1 MAASATS
8 IRFESLPPHNQ
19 AMVIKRL
26 TFRFRYAFF
35 IVTSYNKRMTCSPA
49 HVANQIRN
57 KGFRLTHQRMAILN
71 VLYDSGGHLTPTEIF
86 ERLQTVLSGATEPT
100 VYRNLDF
107 LRENGLIR
115 ATHSRSGRLQYEI
128 VTHLHHHLVC
138 KACGQEIEVKHE
150 QLQPLYDQLE
160 QSTGYRLTE
169 NHFTFM
175 GYCPHC
181 KEKGE

>member
-1 MAASATS
+1 
-8 IRFESLPPHNQ
+8 
-19 AMVIKRL
+19 
-26 TFRFRYAFF
+26 
-35 IVTSYNKRMTCSPA
+35 MTCSAA
-49 HVANQIRN
+49 HVANQLRER
-57 KGFRLTHQRMAILN
+57 GFRLTQQRMTILN
-71 VLYDSGGHLTPTEIF
+71 VLYDAGGHLAPTEICKQ
-86 ERLQTVLSGATEPT
+86 LHALLPGATEPT

-107 LRENGLIR
+107 LHDNGFIR
-115 ATHSRSGRLQYEI
+115 ATSTVNGRLEYEI
-128 VTHLHHHLVC
+128 VTHAHHHLVC

-150 QLQPLYDQLE
+150 QLQPLYDGLE

>member
-1 MAASATS
+1 
-8 IRFESLPPHNQ
+8 
-19 AMVIKRL
+19 
-26 TFRFRYAFF
+26 
-35 IVTSYNKRMTCSPA
+35 MTCSPT
-49 HVANQIRN
+49 HVASQIRE
-57 KGFRLTHQRMAILN
+57 KGYRLTSQRMAILQA
-71 VLYDSGGHLTPTEIF
+71 LYDAGRHLAATEIY
-86 ERLQTVLSGATEPT
+86 EHLQPVLSGATEPT

-107 LRENGLIR
+107 LRENGFIR
-115 ATHSRSGRLQYEI
+115 ATHSSSGRLEYEI
-128 VTHLHHHLVC
+128 VIHAHHHLVC

-169 NHFTFM
+169 NHLTFM